1 MSFSD
6 KLETRFGDEVLLHYG
21 VKGMTWKEKKEEEKE
36 DASSKKQG
44 YKTEGRTQS
53 TNVEDKRKTSASDAD
68 KSEVQWNKDVTR
80 TVEGMI
86 LKEKRVAQAKKK
98 AATNK
103 SLAVKK
109 QEALKSTKRVNS
121 TSGKIDKILRK
132 VKEKVVIAKNK
143 NDRKKRINKKM
154 DKLFK
159 HSFDSTLQST
169 TSDYWNKSSIS
180 NDEVLL
186 HYGIKGQKWG
196 VTRRSKRAKAKKV
209 TEAPMTEA
217 QRKKK
222 ESDFWK
228 ALAKEIQNDPN
239 FTNPKETKKV
249 KKTKKVIEAPMTE
262 AQRKKKESDFWK
274 ALAKEIQNDPNFT
287 NHSALQHHG
296 IKGMRW
302 GVRNSRRSS
311 SKAVTT
317 AKKTIPT
324 KPVNLKNPVNRLKAE
339 IASSK
344 REASWSKKATSDMS
358 NRDLTRLSKRIQL
371 ENNLKGLVGKK
382 EYLVRAD
389 VSTKDL
395 KARVDRLQLQKNL
408 RLQSSIA
415 NKANRDRADAIVKSV
430 SNVTVDMIT
439 KKSPNLKAAIQK
451 EMTNV
456 TVDKISKKTKIPK
469 DILDAAVKSVQ
480 GEYASA
486 KAEAAANAPPKTE
499 KATKDKTT
507 TKTKTKA
514 TTSTTKTEDSKTY
527 TGKVYKTVDDLKK
540 RKRP

>member
-209 TEAPMTEA
+209 T
-217 QRKKK
+217 
-222 ESDFWK
+222 
-228 ALAKEIQNDPN
+228 
-239 FTNPKETKKV
+239 
-249 KKTKKVIEAPMTE
+249 EAPMTE